1 MAVQKEI
8 FQGPHGN
15 RTIMMEVRKMSE
27 CVLYEHRGPVG
38 YLTINRPKAL
48 NALNEEV
55 LQSLENTIHLIN
67 NDKTIKVVILTGSGE
82 KSFVAGAD
90 IAAMKDMTPVQAQ
103 DFSRLGQRVFRA
115 IETARPVTIAAI
127 NGYALGGGCELAMAC
142 DIRIA
147 SEKAKMGIPEV
158 TLGVFPS
165 FAGTQRLPR
174 LVGLGYAKEML
185 ATAKKVPAEEAL
197 RIGLVNH
204 VVPADQLMERCEALA
219 AEICQHSTAAIAY
232 GKMSMTA
239 GLEMDMDRTLEHEAT
254 LFGLTFSTEDQR
266 EGMGAFLEKR
276 PPKFQ

>member
-1 MAVQKEI
+1 
-8 FQGPHGN
+8 
-15 RTIMMEVRKMSE
+15 MSE
-27 CVLYEHRGPVG
+27 CILYERRGPVG

-48 NALNEEV
+48 NALNQEV
-55 LQSLENTIHLIN
+55 LLNLENTIGLIN
-67 NDKTIKVVILTGSGE
+67 EDKSVKVVILTGSGE

-90 IAAMKDMTPVQAQ
+90 IAAMKDMSPVEARE
-103 DFSRLGQRVFRA
+103 FSRLGQRVFRA
-115 IETARPVTIAAI
+115 IETARPIVIAAV

-142 DIRIA
+142 DIRVA

-185 ATAKKVPAEEAL
+185 ATARKVPADEAL
-197 RIGLVNH
+197 RIGLVNR
-204 VVPADQLMERCEALA
+204 VVPADKLMESCEALA
-219 AEICQHSTAAIAY
+219 AEICQHSTTAISY

-239 GLEMDMDRTLEHEAT
+239 GLEMDMDRALEHEAT
-254 LFGLTFSTEDQR
+254 LFGLTFTTEDQR

-276 PPKFQ
+276 PPKFP

>member
-1 MAVQKEI
+1 
-8 FQGPHGN
+8 
-15 RTIMMEVRKMSE
+15 MSE

-67 NDKTIKVVILTGSGE
+67 NDKMIKVVILTGSGE

-165 FAGTQRLPR
+165 FAGAQRLPL

-239 GLEMDMDRTLEHEAT
+239 GLEMDMDRALEHEAT

>member
-38 YLTINRPKAL
+38 YLTINRPKAS

-90 IAAMKDMTPVQAQ
+90 IAAMKDMTPVQAR

-239 GLEMDMDRTLEHEAT
+239 GLEMDMDRALEHEAT

>member
-1 MAVQKEI
+1 
-8 FQGPHGN
+8 
-15 RTIMMEVRKMSE
+15 MSE

-90 IAAMKDMTPVQAQ
+90 IAAMKDMTPVQAR

-239 GLEMDMDRTLEHEAT
+239 GLEMDMDRALEHEAT

-266 EGMGAFLEKR
+266 EGMGAFWKSALPNFSNDAEKR
-276 PPKFQ
+276 LHQIGKGVSHGCNNA